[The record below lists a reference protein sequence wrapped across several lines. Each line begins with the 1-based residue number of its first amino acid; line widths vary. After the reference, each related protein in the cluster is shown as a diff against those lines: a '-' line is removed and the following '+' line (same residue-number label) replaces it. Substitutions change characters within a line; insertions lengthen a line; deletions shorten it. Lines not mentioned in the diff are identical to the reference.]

1 MNESAFPL
9 TIYNKNL
16 SKQYEEQKQKIRTVM
31 ETLRWSELDDFSR
44 FMCEVGDLVHPK
56 TEIFTISNVLN
67 TTIKLHVIVRR
78 LNKIAACGNAS
89 YAKELPFVLQKK
101 TNCDWKDTNGTVHL
115 SFLSE
120 LWTFSLDCDCDHSHK
135 EQCLDNRTSLKTF
148 QLTQVLKLKHLSISK
163 YLSFQ

>member
-1 MNESAFPL
+1 
-9 TIYNKNL
+9 
-16 SKQYEEQKQKIRTVM
+16 
-31 ETLRWSELDDFSR
+31 
-44 FMCEVGDLVHPK
+44 MCEVGDLVHPQ

-101 TNCDWKDTNGTVHL
+101 TNCDLKDTNGTVHL

-120 LWTFSLDCDCDHSHK
+120 L
-135 EQCLDNRTSLKTF
+135 
-148 QLTQVLKLKHLSISK
+148 
-163 YLSFQ
+163 